1 MASMTKLA
9 LPLIF
14 AFIVAGIVF
23 MAIISPAR
31 NSRCHLTE
39 SCSATRPAVAQTDL
53 RRRVSQQKL
62 SSVAPVSVAKTV
74 AKEADDSKL
83 TPVND
88 SSFEHDVLD
97 YKGVALVDFGATW
110 CGPCK
115 MMLPV
120 VHQLDLGWNGKVKVL
135 KMDVDE
141 SPISANRYGVRV
153 VPTFIVFKDGKP
165 VERSTGLTS
174 FEALKTIVQKYL

>member
-31 NSRCHLTE
+31 HSRCQLTE
-39 SCSATRPAVAQTDL
+39 SCSATRPAVQSGL
-53 RRRVSQQKL
+53 PRRVSQQETGT
-62 SSVAPVSVAKTV
+62 VAPVSVAKTV

-83 TPVND
+83 TPIND

-141 SPISANRYGVRV
+141 SPVSANRYGVRV

>member
-14 AFIVAGIVF
+14 ACVVAGIVF

-31 NSRCHLTE
+31 HSRCHLTE
-39 SCSATRPAVAQTDL
+39 SCSATRPAVVQSDP
-53 RRRVSQQKL
+53 RRVRQQKL
-62 SSVAPVSVAKTV
+62 SSVAPVSVVKTDG
-74 AKEADDSKL
+74 EESDDSKL

-88 SSFEHDVLD
+88 LSFEHDVLD

-120 VHQLDLGWNGKVKVL
+120 VQQLDLGWNGKVKVL
-135 KMDVDE
+135 KMDIDE
-141 SPISANRYGVRV
+141 SPVSANRYGVRV

-174 FEALKTIVQKYL
+174 FEVLKSIVQKYL